1 MKEATVEYSI
11 LAIDT
16 EQTGQRIAMAMKEQD
31 VTVRQLQTLFGFDA
45 PNAIYHWLQGSA
57 LPTVDHLVI
66 LAHTLNVRVDD
77 LLAVREKTS
86 AN

>member
-1 MKEATVEYSI
+1 MEYST

-16 EQTGQRIAMAMKEQD
+16 KQTGQRIAQVMQERG
-31 VTVRQLQTLFGFDA
+31 VTVRQLQTVFGFEA
-45 PNAIYHWLQGSA
+45 PNAIYRWLRGSA

-77 LLAVREKTS
+77 LLAIREET
-86 AN
+86 AIE

>member
-1 MKEATVEYSI
+1 MEYST

-16 EQTGQRIAMAMKEQD
+16 RQTGQRIAQVMQKKG
-31 VTVRQLQTLFGFDA
+31 VTVRQLQKVFGFEA
-45 PNAIYHWLQGSA
+45 PNAIYRWLRGSA

-77 LLAVREKTS
+77 LLAIREET
-86 AN
+86 AIE

>member
-1 MKEATVEYSI
+1 MEYST

-16 EQTGQRIAMAMKEQD
+16 KQTGQRIAQAMKAQG

-66 LAHTLNVRVDD
+66 LAHALNVRVDD
-77 LLAVREKTS
+77 LLAVREKTT